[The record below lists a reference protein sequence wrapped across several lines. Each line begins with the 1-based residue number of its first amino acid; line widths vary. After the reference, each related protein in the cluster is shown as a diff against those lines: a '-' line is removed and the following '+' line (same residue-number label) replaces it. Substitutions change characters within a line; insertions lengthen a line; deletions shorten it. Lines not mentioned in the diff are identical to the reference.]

1 MNTKTSVLEQV
12 KFKISQ
18 QLSELCKIVKFRD
31 KFRHLVMIAMV
42 KNKGTI
48 VKNFSCFLHEEN
60 TTNNN

>member
-31 KFRHLVMIAMV
+31 KFRHLVMIATV
-42 KNKGTI
+42 KIKGTVLKI
-48 VKNFSCFLHEEN
+48 FPCYELVNWK
-60 TTNNN
+60 